1 MSGPSKRFLLLSR
14 NSNCEGSRSYR
25 SSLPRPRLRR
35 PRRHPNSGSSLR
47 GVHRKSVRVS
57 RQLLP
62 LLGPEEG
69 GPLVGPAAKK
79 ADLRPQ
85 HIIGESTGKLRDQ
98 RGLHRP
104 AATAKEAASIGPK
117 PAVEGCLLFRRCRG
131 VSRHLA
137 NRPRPPPLTRP
148 TSAPYKPLGRR
159 DFGPSQAALL
169 TGNAGN
175 APCVY

>member
-47 GVHRKSVRVS
+47 GAHRKSVRVR

-62 LLGPEEG
+62 LLGPEG
-69 GPLVGPAAKK
+69 GRPLVASAAEK
-79 ADLRPQ
+79 ADLWPQ

-98 RGLHRP
+98 RGLPPRLKRP
-104 AATAKEAASIGPK
+104 HLLAPK
-117 PAVEGCLLFRRCRG
+117 RRLRDVCFSNRLFEVKRSQTIRRCRG
-131 VSRHLA
+131 ISRHLV
-137 NRPRPPPLTRP
+137 NRLRPPPLMWWTTP
-148 TSAPYKPLGRR
+148 AP
-159 DFGPSQAALL
+159 
-169 TGNAGN
+169 
-175 APCVY
+175 